1 MFKRSSIEENG
12 LRPSNEFRSGR
23 SLCHKSRGPVAS
35 AGGGTELASLATKAR
50 LQQKRK
56 SDRGG
61 REQAMSK
68 TRLLGLGAALCFM
81 VSIGA
86 SEAQKLPDDIAAS
99 KVIKVA
105 VNSGYPPMEMKDEK
119 SGDLTGF
126 DVDLMAAMAKVL
138 GLKVEYQD
146 GAFEAMTPAL
156 QSQRVNMIMS
166 GFYDVPKRRPMFTFI
181 DYLRAGAQFYTLISL
196 PEIKELTDLC
206 GKTITTSRGT
216 SYPDTVKAWSAKNC
230 VAAGKPAIDV
240 IVDTD
245 LGQQLTNLKTGRAV
259 AAVQGLEAVPTI
271 VAMDTTLYRPLGEPF
286 SSTLMGMAFTP
297 DETTLRDAFA
307 FALKKVIADGTYD
320 ELIKRWKLD
329 LSPYKDV
336 SFDAGPAP

>member
-1 MFKRSSIEENG
+1 M
-12 LRPSNEFRSGR
+12 SG
-23 SLCHKSRGPVAS
+23 
-35 AGGGTELASLATKAR
+35 
-50 LQQKRK
+50 
-56 SDRGG
+56 
-61 REQAMSK
+61 
-68 TRLLGLGAALCFM
+68 TRLLGLGAALCLM
-81 VSIGA
+81 ISTGV

-105 VNSGYPPMEMKDEK
+105 VNSGYPPMEMKDDKTGE
-119 SGDLTGF
+119 LTGF
-126 DVDLMAAMAKVL
+126 DIDLMAAMAKVL
-138 GLKVEYQD
+138 GLKVDYQD

-156 QSQRVNMIMS
+156 QSERVNMIMS

-216 SYPDTVKAWSAKNC
+216 SYPDTVKTWSDKNC
-230 VAAGKPAIDV
+230 VSTGKPPIDV
-240 IVDTD
+240 IIDTD

-271 VAMDTTLYRPLGEPF
+271 VDMDTTLYRPLGKPF
-286 SSTLMGMAFTP
+286 SSTLMGMAFLP
-297 DETTLRDAFA
+297 EDTTLRDAFA

-320 ELIKRWKLD
+320 ELIKKWKLD

-336 SFDAGPAP
+336 SFDAGPVP

>member
-1 MFKRSSIEENG
+1 MISTG
-12 LRPSNEFRSGR
+12 
-23 SLCHKSRGPVAS
+23 V
-35 AGGGTELASLATKAR
+35 
-50 LQQKRK
+50 
-56 SDRGG
+56 
-61 REQAMSK
+61 
-68 TRLLGLGAALCFM
+68 
-81 VSIGA
+81 

-105 VNSGYPPMEMKDEK
+105 VNSGYPPMEMKDAK

-126 DVDLMAAMAKVL
+126 DIDLMAAMAKVL

-156 QSQRVNMIMS
+156 QSGRVNMIMS

-181 DYLRAGAQFYTLISL
+181 DYLRAGAQFYTLVSL

-216 SYPDTVKAWSAKNC
+216 SYPDTVKAWSDKNC

-240 IVDTD
+240 IIDTD

-271 VAMDTTLYRPLGEPF
+271 VEMDTSLYRPLGKPF
-286 SSTLMGMAFTP
+286 SSTLMGMAFLP
-297 DETTLRDAFA
+297 DDTTLRDAFA
-307 FALKKVIADGTYD
+307 FALKKVIADGAYD
-320 ELIKRWKLD
+320 ELIKKWKLD

-336 SFDAGPAP
+336 SFDAGPVP

>member
-1 MFKRSSIEENG
+1 M
-12 LRPSNEFRSGR
+12 SG
-23 SLCHKSRGPVAS
+23 A
-35 AGGGTELASLATKAR
+35 
-50 LQQKRK
+50 
-56 SDRGG
+56 
-61 REQAMSK
+61 
-68 TRLLGLGAALCFM
+68 RLLGLGAALCLM
-81 VSIGA
+81 ILTSV

-119 SGDLTGF
+119 TGDLTGF
-126 DVDLMAAMAKVL
+126 DIDLMAAMAKVL

-156 QSQRVNMIMS
+156 QSERVNMIMS
-166 GFYDVPKRRPMFTFI
+166 GFYDLPKRRPLFTFI

-216 SYPDTVKAWSAKNC
+216 SYPDTVKKWSDKNC
-230 VAAGKPAIDV
+230 VGAGKPAIDV
-240 IVDTD
+240 IIDTD

-271 VAMDTTLYRPLGEPF
+271 VAMDTTLYRPLGKPF
-286 SSTLMGMAFTP
+286 SSTLMGMAFLP
-297 DETTLRDAFA
+297 DETMLRDAFA

-320 ELIKRWKLD
+320 ELIKKWKLD

-336 SFDAGPAP
+336 SFDAGPVP